1 MLTCDEL
8 ARTWADRWPRPD
20 PETNRHNRR
29 MVRAFGADF
38 AGRNPE
44 KIDVAEARAW
54 ATANPG
60 KGRYVRAMLNDALD
74 DRLIDSHPFANLRIP
89 QPEEEP
95 ITVPTEEQIEKLEIA
110 AGEVSCDLLHAIVVA
125 KRTGLRQGELRALAV
140 EDVDV
145 VAKRLDVEWQIT
157 RDGRL
162 KRPKK
167 GSTGR
172 ILLPPDAGAMLA
184 ARERSAIA
192 ETPLRPY
199 RLFNLSRDQLQR
211 QWKAARV
218 AAGIW
223 IRWHDL
229 RHYCATWMLDA
240 GGTVEDVA
248 RQLRC
253 DEELVRR
260 RYGHPDREK
269 ALARLEGLVG

>member
-1 MLTCDEL
+1 MIKADEL
-8 ARTWADRWPRPD
+8 ARTWPDRWPRPD
-20 PETNRHNRR
+20 PETNRHHRR
-29 MVRAFGADF
+29 MVRSFGEAF

-44 KIDVAEARAW
+44 GIGALEAQEW
-54 ATANPG
+54 AVKNPG
-60 KGRYVRAMLNDALD
+60 KARYVRTMLNDAQTAG
-74 DRLIDSHPFANLRIP
+74 LIEAHAFSSLRIP
-89 QPEEEP
+89 RPEEEP
-95 ITVPTEEQIEKLEIA
+95 ITVPTDAQIKKLEA
-110 AGEVSCDLLHAIVVA
+110 AATGSEIRQAIIVA

-140 EDVDV
+140 EDVPK
-145 VAKRLDVEWQIT
+145 VANRLDVGWQIT

-172 ILLPPDAGAMLA
+172 ILLPTDAGDVIGVRCSG
-184 ARERSAIA
+184 AREN
-192 ETPLRPY
+192 TPLRPY

-211 QWKAARV
+211 QWKAVRV
-218 AAGIW
+218 AAGVW

-240 GGTVEDVA
+240 GATTEDVA

-269 ALARLEGLVG
+269 ALARLEKLVDG